1 MMPNRMGANS
11 AQSNRV
17 IGKRRLSNASGSS
30 ITYYFFSLSLSV
42 FFSRQFYVKH
52 QTYVNGKLCCPVL
65 AAWEMLVRLNNLYM
79 FFYNAFL
86 CLQIST

>member
-1 MMPNRMGANS
+1 MMPNRTGANS

-30 ITYYFFSLSLSV
+30 ITYYFFSLSLC